1 MRFTLKKQKIT
12 TATPSSSPT
21 SSPSSSSSFSPSSS
35 LQQTMARRTIDAM
48 LLSIKI
54 VFNSW
59 TYIAVAGAVAAI
71 FWIIFNIFDQ
81 LLFFSPVFVFYLPQD
96 AFIGF
101 ILSNITAILLGIVV
115 SMNIYVLKH
124 SDRSRIS
131 LTSFFSGSTISVL
144 SSTCASCSSLG
155 FLLVSTFGGVG
166 VTAST
171 ILSNYQIP
179 LRIVSIALLIWAF
192 YSISIKLT
200 KSCSIDYKTDN
211 NKKKV

>member
-1 MRFTLKKQKIT
+1 LRFTLKKQKIT

-21 SSPSSSSSFSPSSS
+21 PSPSSSSSFSPSS
-35 LQQTMARRTIDAM
+35 LQQTMVRGRIIRAM
-48 LLSIKI
+48 ILSIKI

-59 TYIAVAGAVAAI
+59 IYIAVAGAVAAI

-96 AFIGF
+96 ALAGF

-155 FLLVSTFGGVG
+155 PLLVSTFGGVG

-179 LRIVSIALLIWAF
+179 LRIISIALLIWAF
-192 YSISIKLT
+192 YSICSKLT

>member
-21 SSPSSSSSFSPSSS
+21 PAPSSSSSFSPSS
-35 LQQTMARRTIDAM
+35 LQQTMVGGRIIRAM

-101 ILSNITAILLGIVV
+101 ILSNITVILLGIVV
-115 SMNIYVLKH
+115 SMNIFVLKH

-192 YSISIKLT
+192 YSICSKLT